1 LVLGYS
7 NLVERLV
14 ISLLS
19 GNCEFNM
26 SNKKQED
33 NANSRQLPL
42 FKLLNNDS
50 QTTYELNF
58 NYFVEEEAIK
68 NSDSAKPENIESN
81 ITKLEKSHLSK
92 RVEKVEKITN
102 LVLPHT
108 YEDIL
113 IKIGKNKPR
122 LPDLIIP
129 VTQFEEQIIQIVM
142 DITNA
147 GYLLFLY
154 GMPGVGKSTFIS
166 SLKFQKYI
174 PIQEI
179 ISIDAS
185 ELIHENSSNSK
196 LKELLKQIKSAATK
210 FFSENNNNSE
220 KLCIAIDYLENLED
234 EEQNQVIAFFRDLNG
249 LLRKYPILIIW
260 PVTHD
265 KDLEN
270 MQAFAK
276 NFSSTMFHRRLPVIN
291 FTGPP
296 IDIYPSIAKKTIMFF
311 NEGRDCYEF
320 QLNDNDFEEL
330 RNNYERKPREKHL
343 IRDYL
348 KDVISLWESRTNYI
362 SEIVKDVPKP
372 TEVWF
377 IFSYPEA
384 EGVVARFAK
393 QTPDIINEMWNADYK
408 SLFAYIS
415 DHNQRKAD
423 WTPKRLTLALSSRM
437 LTTKIMY
444 LPTNALVSCIAA
456 YAKEAKVS
464 ITREDLLAE
473 DKYEVLKHWFGKTLA
488 QNTLKRTP
496 LYLQLSDVSVKVG
509 KRKSGKVEE
518 GLENA
523 RKAFEKFN
531 EDIAQHRISD
541 RCFNRAIC
549 LTLQDIFREQ
559 SNFSFQSEIQHPYL
573 TNIRPDILVDT
584 SEKLVCIEFCYTN
597 DNTPGNLANYVLRK
611 LNQYMKQLEYNFGIS
626 KDFSW

>member
-1 LVLGYS
+1 
-7 NLVERLV
+7 
-14 ISLLS
+14 
-19 GNCEFNM
+19 M
-26 SNKKQED
+26 
-33 NANSRQLPL
+33 
-42 FKLLNNDS
+42 
-50 QTTYELNF
+50 
-58 NYFVEEEAIK
+58 
-68 NSDSAKPENIESN
+68 
-81 ITKLEKSHLSK
+81 SK
-92 RVEKVEKITN
+92 RKKYIDPYQLELFSWSNYEDTQNADKLDSNFLAEEGCQSKPDLEQHEVINNNSTQIENAHSTIRVNKIDQINN
-102 LVLPHT
+102 LLLPHT

-113 IKIGKNKPR
+113 KEIGENKPR
-122 LPDLIIP
+122 LPDLIVP
-129 VTQFEEQIIQIVM
+129 VTEFEEQIVQVVM
-142 DITNA
+142 DITHA

-154 GMPGVGKSTFIS
+154 GISGVGKSTFIS

-179 ISIDAS
+179 VSIDAS
-185 ELIHENSSNSK
+185 ELIHGNSSNLK
-196 LKELLKQIKSAATK
+196 LKELLKRIKQEATN
-210 FFSENNNNSE
+210 FFSENNNNTE
-220 KLCIAIDYLENLED
+220 KLCIVIDYLENLED
-234 EEQNQVIAFFRDLNG
+234 EDQNQVIAFFRDLNG

-260 PVTHD
+260 PVTD
-265 KDLEN
+265 SRDLEN
-270 MQAFAK
+270 MRGFAQ
-276 NFSSTMFHRRLPVIN
+276 NFSSTMFHRRIPVMY

-296 IDIYPSIAKKTIMFF
+296 IDKYPSIAKKTIMFF

-320 QLNDNDFEEL
+320 QLNDNDFEHL
-330 RNNYERKPREKHL
+330 RNKYQQKPTERHL

-348 KDVISLWESRTNYI
+348 KDVISLWEGRTNYI
-362 SEIVKDVPKP
+362 SDIVKTVPKP

-393 QTPDIINEMWNADYK
+393 QTPDIINEMWNADYR

-456 YAKEAKVS
+456 YGKDAKIS
-464 ITREDLLAE
+464 ITREDLLDE
-473 DKYEVLKHWFGKTLA
+473 DKYKVLPHWFGKTLA

-496 LYLQLSDVSVKVG
+496 LYLQLSDVSIKVG

-523 RKAFEKFN
+523 RKAFQKFN
-531 EDIAQHRISD
+531 EDIAQHKVSD
-541 RCFNRAIC
+541 GRFNKAIC
-549 LTLQDIFREQ
+549 LTLQDLFKGQ
-559 SNFSFQSEIQHPYL
+559 SNFSFKSEIQHPYL

-584 SEKLVCIEFCYTN
+584 NEKLVCLEFCYTN
-597 DNTPGNLANYVLRK
+597 DNTPGNLADYVLRK
-611 LNQYMKQLEYNFGIS
+611 LNQYMKQLEQNFGIS